1 MKMTHFEKPDHKYH
15 RVMFEFT
22 DKEIKDAGY
31 CKLRFKPTELETLR
45 LLHKI
50 ADAQIKEDITGI
62 LQNMA
67 TPTPEADELFGGDA
81 EPKIYFSEAVY
92 NNPCTHESIEISLP
106 DLSSDKPKTIHHSTP
121 GGSFSKEAYLSEL
134 QETMKR
140 FSREDHANL
149 QRKKDGWKGK
159 ALRLIGF
166 LNNKDEVIKRL
177 LRENKH
183 YRNTM
188 TEGGL

>member
-1 MKMTHFEKPDHKYH
+1 LKMTHFEKPDHKYH

-31 CKLRFKPTELETLR
+31 WKLRFKPTELE
-45 LLHKI
+45 
-50 ADAQIKEDITGI
+50 I
-62 LQNMA
+62 LQVLQRMADKDKKQLDVPWIFSTKAPLGTPYNDESMPLIITDKGNM
-67 TPTPEADELFGGDA
+67 
-81 EPKIYFSEAVY
+81 KIS
-92 NNPCTHESIEISLP
+92 NI
-106 DLSSDKPKTIHHSTP
+106 
-121 GGSFSKEAYLSEL
+121 EL
-134 QETMKR
+134 Q
-140 FSREDHANL
+140 DL
-149 QRKKDGWKGK
+149 QRKKDGWKAK

>member
-1 MKMTHFEKPDHKYH
+1 MIVIHFNKIYSKPVPDGAFI
-15 RVMFEFT
+15 RVF
-22 DKEIKDAGY
+22 
-31 CKLRFKPTELETLR
+31 TELVKGGNE
-45 LLHKI
+45 I
-50 ADAQIKEDITGI
+50 
-62 LQNMA
+62 
-67 TPTPEADELFGGDA
+67 EAIE
-81 EPKIYFSEAVY
+81 FSE
-92 NNPCTHESIEISLP
+92 TQEI
-106 DLSSDKPKTIHHSTP
+106 
-121 GGSFSKEAYLSEL
+121 
-134 QETMKR
+134 MKR
-140 FSREDHANL
+140 FSREDHADL

>member
-1 MKMTHFEKPDHKYH
+1 MI
-15 RVMFEFT
+15 FEFT
-22 DKEIKDAGY
+22 DIEKKDAGFHQTS
-31 CKLRFKPTELETLR
+31 KEPAMMEILR
-45 LLHKI
+45 LLHRI
-50 ADAQIKEDITGI
+50 ADTQIKEDITGI

-140 FSREDHANL
+140 FSREDHADL

>member
-1 MKMTHFEKPDHKYH
+1 MKMTHFQRPDHKYH

-67 TPTPEADELFGGDA
+67 TPAPEIDQDGKA
-81 EPKIYFSEAVY
+81 EIDD
-92 NNPCTHESIEISLP
+92 SL
-106 DLSSDKPKTIHHSTP
+106 LMQCGVAIGIPKTIHRSTP

-134 QETMKR
+134 EETMKQ
-140 FSREDHANL
+140 FSREDHADL
-149 QRKKDGWKGK
+149 QRKKDAWKAK
-159 ALRLIGF
+159 ALRLIDF
-166 LNNKDEVIKRL
+166 LNNKDKLIERL

-183 YRNTM
+183 NMDIINYG
-188 TEGGL
+188 E